1 MVLADIYRLA
11 DGCDSLG
18 SVCRLWLGL
27 EEIMENFKQTLELGR
42 RGAAREVGEQLQ
54 SEVFL
59 VCVIMEC

>member
-54 SEVFL
+54 S
-59 VCVIMEC
+59 